1 MAAAYDSRV
10 PDPEERE
17 SLRQLRGPTALP
29 PVRAR
34 VVAFVAI
41 VVAGICG
48 LLIGASLVR
57 IQCSG
62 DCGTPIGFGA
72 LSGAV
77 IGAGGVAVVAVLV
90 LRAMGE
96 WQAGPGVHRR

>member
-1 MAAAYDSRV
+1 M
-10 PDPEERE
+10 PDPENRP
-17 SLRQLRGPTALP
+17 LLPARGPTALP
-29 PVRAR
+29 PVKAR
-34 VVAFVAI
+34 VIAFAAI

-62 DCGTPIGFGA
+62 KCGTPIGAGA
-72 LSGAV
+72 LGGGV
-77 IGAGGVAVVAVLV
+77 LGAGGVAVVAVLV

-96 WQAGPGVHRR
+96 WQAGSGAHRR